1 MLDPKRLAKIKE
13 LANNAQYG
21 YAVVNNQIYHKDV
34 SELLE
39 ERDELLLTAARGLI
53 SEDVIKNLEQL
64 KSVSDEQR
72 TEIEEQRLVVSR
84 QADTIKLLQ
93 EADKKAQHKMRNLMQ
108 YNETLKQL
116 VEVLNDKKPKLDD
129 NILEALQSM
138 SGTVGEDS

>member
-138 SGTVGEDS
+138 SGTVGED